1 MEHSQNWTWKIGITS
16 ERLLECYALQEYHFC
31 SSTVVRM
38 SRFQPFFFALQTST
52 QWAWSLTR
60 PRWSCSET
68 RWSGSARPRPRLHT
82 PCTGWRCAPS
92 PPPSPSC
99 LFMEK
104 WLVSKSREHLWTSAC
119 RDFSFLCFF
128 CNIPRLRFLKHK
140 HHPSWKLRPLMAPY
154 LALCFSGSTLKPVF
168 FFFFFLPLQFLPFWL
183 ACLKMCKHDPS
194 TRLLSAQLL
203 FNSGAV
209 GFVGSSHSPVM
220 QTASYCLSHS
230 CNPKC
235 MFNLMSF
242 CVVFQLLAAD
252 LISNSHAVFQFASLP
267 SRYLTSV
274 EHA

>member
-168 FFFFFLPLQFLPFWL
+168 FFFFFFRCNSCLFDSHVWKCVNMTPPLGYWVRSCFLTAEPLVSWAAATVQLCKRPRIVFHTAAIPN
-183 ACLKMCKHDPS
+183 ACL
-194 TRLLSAQLL
+194 TWWV
-203 FNSGAV
+203 F
-209 GFVGSSHSPVM
+209 
-220 QTASYCLSHS
+220 ASYSNCL
-230 CNPKC
+230 
-235 MFNLMSF
+235 L
-242 CVVFQLLAAD
+242 Q
-252 LISNSHAVFQFASLP
+252 I
-267 SRYLTSV
+267 
-274 EHA
+274 